1 MKGSLLLLQY
11 SLPVLNNVSLL
22 ISWHC
27 EVEMVP
33 IVLEK
38 RCASSHNDLNSISFP
53 SFRVDI
59 LWIGSGGISVL
70 VWFVCLFDVEG
81 LLFCGNQGGRLE
93 RSPFSDRVT
102 SSWVP
107 HTKKTNTHSGPCMA
121 LAF

>member
-11 SLPVLNNVSLL
+11 SLPVLNNGSLL

-38 RCASSHNDLNSISFP
+38 RCASPHNDLNSISFP
-53 SFRVDI
+53 SFMVDI

-70 VWFVCLFDVEG
+70 VWLVCLFDVEEVIV
-81 LLFCGNQGGRLE
+81 LWQPEWETRKVSIL
-93 RSPFSDRVT
+93 
-102 SSWVP
+102 
-107 HTKKTNTHSGPCMA
+107 
-121 LAF
+121 